1 MSEIIQR
8 HFMAKPSIC
17 RDYVVSKNYVFVC
30 DAHKT
35 YVTTEFQSDK
45 SPLDTIEFC
54 DDCRDEDI
62 S

>member
-1 MSEIIQR
+1 MSKIIQK

-17 RDYVVSKNYVFVC
+17 KDYKVSSNTIFVC

-35 YVTTEFQSDK
+35 YVTTDFQFDTT
-45 SPLDTIEFC
+45 LDTKEFC